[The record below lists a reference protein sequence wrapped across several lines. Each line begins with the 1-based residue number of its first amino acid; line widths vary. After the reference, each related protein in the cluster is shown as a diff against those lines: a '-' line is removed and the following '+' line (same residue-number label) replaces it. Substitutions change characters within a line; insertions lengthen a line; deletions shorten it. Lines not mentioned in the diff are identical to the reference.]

1 VNRGKN
7 TPSAQSIASASGVK
21 RYLNEISLEARGES
35 TSTTVGDLKLADLMS
50 VMFNLLD
57 EKRRKDIESI
67 KVNVSEMIANVER
80 LSVEN

>member
-1 VNRGKN
+1 
-7 TPSAQSIASASGVK
+7 
-21 RYLNEISLEARGES
+21 
-35 TSTTVGDLKLADLMS
+35 VGDLKLADLMS